1 MQAHQ
6 QASHRIIILDDDLAF
21 VLWLG
26 HTLLANGYS
35 AFPATSVPEAL
46 TLIRE
51 LQGESVDLVIAN
63 PVLPGVSELLDGLR
77 TWQVS
82 PKFIAIEDRTLGI
95 ANSDIEALEAAWLK
109 EIRARLENFPTV

>member
-6 QASHRIIILDDDLAF
+6 QSSHRIIILDDDLAF

-26 HTLLANGYS
+26 HTLVANGYS

-46 TLIRE
+46 RLIEE

-77 TWQVS
+77 TWHVS
-82 PKFIAIEDRTLGI
+82 PKVIAIEDRTLGT
-95 ANSDIEALEAAWLK
+95 ANSDIEACEAAWLK
-109 EIRARLENFPTV
+109 EIRTRLESFPSV

>member
-46 TLIRE
+46 RLIQE

-77 TWQVS
+77 TWHVS
-82 PKFIAIEDRTLGI
+82 PKVIAIEDRTLGI
-95 ANSDIEALEAAWLK
+95 ANSDIEAREAAWLK
-109 EIRARLENFPTV
+109 KIRTRLEIFPSV

>member
-1 MQAHQ
+1 MQRRQ
-6 QASHRIIILDDDLAF
+6 QASYRIIVLDSDLGF
-21 VLWLG
+21 VFWLA
-26 HTLLANGYS
+26 HTLVANGYS

-46 TLIRE
+46 MLIQE

-95 ANSDIEALEAAWLK
+95 ANSDIEAREAAWLK
-109 EIRARLENFPTV
+109 EIRTRLEIFPSV